1 MASGTSVLTMLGY
14 TSFSPSVGT
23 DGIIPTNC
31 GFKTE
36 ANQKPLKI
44 ICELGTVHKFQ
55 RRGGGGKIQG
65 GSRFLMNGYGGG
77 HSIFS
82 QSIRGGFMSFFGNP
96 NPKISRFNT
105 RRI

>member
-1 MASGTSVLTMLGY
+1 MASGTLVLTMLGY

-44 ICELGTVHKFQ
+44 ICELGTVYKFQ
-55 RRGGGGKIQG
+55 RRGGVAE
-65 GSRFLMNGYGGG
+65 Y
-77 HSIFS
+77 
-82 QSIRGGFMSFFGNP
+82 RGVAGF
-96 NPKISRFNT
+96 
-105 RRI
+105 